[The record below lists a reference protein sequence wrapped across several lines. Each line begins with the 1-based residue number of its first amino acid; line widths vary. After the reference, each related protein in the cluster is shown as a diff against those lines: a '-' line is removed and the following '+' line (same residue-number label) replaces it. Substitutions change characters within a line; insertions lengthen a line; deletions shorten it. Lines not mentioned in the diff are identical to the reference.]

1 MVGEIIAG
9 ILKNLL
15 IILFGVAIITAV
27 AKAARSGSARD
38 TASIS
43 YVLWGEVLFYAVGI
57 GFIYT
62 GLMHAYAQNIVAPSI
77 GWQPSPFEYELGW
90 MEIPLGVVAMLSLWR
105 GYEFRLAATIVFSV
119 FVLAA
124 AVQHIQQI
132 LCCQN
137 YAPGN
142 AGVFIWIGDIVLPIV
157 LLLAAALSRRK
168 LPLGDFQR

>member
-27 AKAARSGSARD
+27 AKAARSRSGRD

-142 AGVFIWIGDIVLPIV
+142 AGIFIWIGDIVLPIV
-157 LLLAAALSRRK
+157 LLLAAALSRKK
-168 LPLGDFQR
+168 LPLGALQR